1 MGDSNPRPHQCEC
14 IALSPVRLLK
24 MLDILMFLEVRF
36 MVLLL
41 AIYYAPTREKMQY
54 QNAYILYIFS
64 QNLWKT
70 FYIVCPILYL
80 FSRSLSTT

>member
-41 AIYYAPTREKMQY
+41 DIYYAPTREKMQY
-54 QNAYILYIFS
+54 
-64 QNLWKT
+64 
-70 FYIVCPILYL
+70 
-80 FSRSLSTT
+80 